1 MTERLLEIFQAE
13 GKLEIVGG
21 NQPFLL
27 DDPES
32 VWLLHHGHVEI
43 FSVRIENQQPAG
55 TRFHFCSVEA
65 SQLLFGMDLAAY
77 GMGRGLLVVG
87 MVNTRLFRLPLS
99 RFRDAV
105 SHDADLEGAVAS
117 IDGWVQSLSAGLGRD
132 VRTRTE
138 FMLDHENPQ
147 RVEGDKSFRS
157 RKGVFWV
164 SHEGGELVFLGMED
178 IPAGGSTQIFPMTE
192 DTWFQT
198 LEPVTITGFRTTR
211 LLGQERLWTALNSFY
226 ATILKCERLNKRL
239 AEVDEF
245 NRLQDR
251 FNAGRKAAQRSLE
264 ELASVFRELPPSE
277 VFQVDDPLFNAC
289 NSVAQNL
296 GIRLRP
302 PRELVRGEVLHN
314 PLGSIVKTSG
324 IRIRKVALKDRWW
337 VGEGGPLLVFREQGM
352 APLAALPTARD
363 SYQLV
368 DPKTGVSVVLTD
380 SEAVTLNGFG
390 YTFYRPFGDGLL
402 TAKKI
407 LAFGMC
413 GLRKDFTT
421 LLLMGL
427 AGGLLGVLPPMATG
441 LLIDSI
447 IPSARQG
454 ELWQIAIGL
463 VLIALSMGVFEFTRG
478 LALLRIEGKMDN
490 NVQAAVIDRLFSLP
504 VPFFRGFSSGDLA
517 DRANGISQI
526 RQTISATVGNSI
538 ITNVFAIFNL
548 LLLFYYDSTLALAAV
563 VLIAI
568 TIGFTV
574 ACSTLQIRYQRE
586 IMQFQGRLSGQ
597 IFQFL
602 DGISKLRVAGAE
614 VLAFAK
620 WAAQFADQKRVAVKS
635 RSVTNRISVFNAG
648 FPLISS
654 AVIFGVVV
662 YWGNEPRLSPGSFLG
677 FSTAFSVFLGSMLA
691 MILSLI
697 SALNVVP
704 LFERIRPLLAA
715 QPEISAEK
723 VHPGELSGKIELS
736 RISFRYTPDG
746 PLVLKDLSLEIQ
758 PREFIAI
765 VGPSGSGKSTL
776 LRLFLGFDQPEAGA
790 ILYDGQELS
799 ELDVSVVRR
808 QIGIVLQ
815 TSKLMSGNILFNI
828 IGSLPLTQDDAWEA
842 ARMAGLEDDIKQLP
856 MGMHTVVSTS
866 SAVFSGGQQQRL
878 MIARAIAFKPKILL
892 FDEAT
897 SALDNRTQALVSES
911 LEKLHATRVVIA
923 HRLSTIIN
931 ADRIYVMDKGQIV
944 QMGSYKELLSQPGMF
959 QDLARRQIVGEA
971 E

>member
-1 MTERLLEIFQAE
+1 MTDRLQEIFQAE

-21 NQPFLL
+21 NQPFVL

-32 VWLLHHGHVEI
+32 VWLLQHGHIEL
-43 FSVRIENQQPAG
+43 FSVQIENKQPVG
-55 TRFHFCSVEA
+55 TRHHFCSVE
-65 SQLLFGMDLAAY
+65 SGQLLFGMDLAAY
-77 GMGRGLLVVG
+77 GSGRGLLAVG
-87 MVNTRLFRLPLS
+87 MVNTRLFRLSLR
-99 RFRDAV
+99 RFRDALV
-105 SHDADLEGAVAS
+105 REVDLEGAAVPVDS
-117 IDGWVQSLSAGLGRD
+117 WVQSLSTGLGRD
-132 VRTRTE
+132 VHTRTE
-138 FMLDHENPQ
+138 FMLDHENPL
-147 RVEGDKSFRS
+147 RVDGNKSFRS
-157 RKGVFWV
+157 RKGVFWIA
-164 SHEGGELVFLGMED
+164 HEGGDLVFLGMED
-178 IPAGGSTQIFPMTE
+178 IPADGSAKLFPMTE

-198 LEPVTITGFRTTR
+198 LEPVTITGFRTAG
-211 LLGQERLWTALNSFY
+211 LLGQERLWAALRSFY
-226 ATILKCERLNKRL
+226 ATILKCERVNKGL
-239 AEVDEF
+239 AKVDDF
-245 NRLQDR
+245 NRLQAR
-251 FNAGRKAAQRSLE
+251 FTAGRKAANRSLE
-264 ELASVFRELPPSE
+264 ELASVFREIPPIESSPVE
-277 VFQVDDPLFNAC
+277 DPLFKAC
-289 NSVAQNL
+289 YLVAKNL
-296 GIRLRP
+296 GLRLRP
-302 PRELVRGEVLHN
+302 PPELLRGETLHN
-314 PLGSIVKTSG
+314 PLGTIVKTSG
-324 IRIRKVALKDRWW
+324 IRIRKIALKGRWW
-337 VGEGGPLLVFREQGM
+337 TEEGGPFLVFREEGM
-352 APLAALPTARD
+352 APMAALPCRQNA
-363 SYQLV
+363 YQLL
-368 DPKTGVSVVLTD
+368 DPKTGDSTLLTD
-380 SEAVTLNGFG
+380 PVGATLNGFG
-390 YTFYRPFGDGLL
+390 YTFYRPFGDSIV

-407 LAFGMC
+407 LSFGVH
-413 GLRKDFTT
+413 GLHRDFRT

-427 AGGLLGVLPPMATG
+427 AGGLLGILPPMATG

-454 ELWQIAIGL
+454 ELWQITIGL
-463 VLIALSMGVFEFTRG
+463 VVIALSIGIFEFTRG

-538 ITNVFAIFNL
+538 ISNVFAIFNL
-548 LLLFYYDSTLALAAV
+548 LLLFYYDTRLALVATA
-563 VLIAI
+563 LIAV
-568 TIGFTV
+568 TILFTT
-574 ACSTLQIRYQRE
+574 ACSTLQISYQRQ
-586 IMQFQGRLSGQ
+586 IMQLQGRLSGQ

-614 VLAFAK
+614 VLAFSK
-620 WAAQFADQKRVAVKS
+620 WATQFADQKRVSVKS
-635 RSVTNRISVFNAG
+635 RGVTNRISVFNAG

-654 AVIFGVVV
+654 AVIFWVVV
-662 YWGNEPRLSPGSFLG
+662 YWSTESRLSPGSFLG
-677 FSTAFSVFLGSMLA
+677 FSAAFSVFLGSMLA
-691 MILSLI
+691 MVLSLI

-704 LFERIRPLLAA
+704 LFERIRPLLLA
-715 QPEISAEK
+715 QPEISATK
-723 VHPGELSGKIELS
+723 IHPGELSGKIELS
-736 RISFRYTPDG
+736 RISFRYAADG
-746 PLVLKDLSLEIQ
+746 PLVLKNLSLEIK

-790 ILYDGQELS
+790 ILYDGQELN
-799 ELDVSVVRR
+799 ELDVTVVRR

-815 TSKLMSGNILFNI
+815 TSKLMSGNILTNI

-842 ARMAGLEDDIKQLP
+842 ARMSGLEEDIKQLP

-944 QMGSYKELLSQPGMF
+944 QMGSYKELLAQPGMF
-959 QDLARRQIVGEA
+959 QDLAKRQIVGEA